1 MAEWNSRARFYHKFR
16 RVFPVN
22 RIYDEERY
30 EIQGLMKMIPRG
42 RGLLLDLGTGIGD
55 SLDLL
60 DGDFRKILL
69 DSSLSMLSRAEVL
82 DSEHKVIGRLEQ
94 LPVRNQSCDVITC
107 IGVSEYVPGKA
118 LMFRQVFRALKPGGF
133 ALFTFSPK
141 TWYSRLRNLLGKRIY
156 PLSGSTAHDLIAAQG
171 FFIVRVTKTRM
182 QSQYLLQKL

>member
-1 MAEWNSRARFYHKFR
+1 MSGWQSRARYYHLFR
-16 RVFPVN
+16 RIFPAN

-30 EIQGLMKMIPRG
+30 ETQRLLKMVSENQ
-42 RGLLLDLGTGIGD
+42 LLLDLGTGIGD

-60 DGDFRKILL
+60 EGHTRKVLL
-69 DSSLSMLSRAEVL
+69 DFSLPMLSRVEVL
-82 DSEHKVIGRLEQ
+82 ESEHKVVGRIEQ
-94 LPVRNQSCDVITC
+94 LPVRSQSFDIITC

-118 LMFRQVFRALKPGGF
+118 LLLRQIFMALKPGGF
-133 ALFTFSPK
+133 ALITFSPK
-141 TWYSRLRNLLGKRIY
+141 TWYSRLRNILGKRIF